1 MIARYRDVI
10 LAGVGAMTL
19 AALWA
24 IFPLEKKLNLG
35 LDLQGGMHLVL
46 EVDTARLPEGTTVL
60 DAVERAK
67 EIIRNRVDAL
77 GVAEPVIQKQGDQW
91 IVVQL
96 PGIKD
101 PQKAIEL
108 IGQTALLEFKL
119 ASEKNLEDYLT
130 KDGEVDPKKLTA
142 ELEVLPGKASPN
154 EKYLLEKT
162 QLMTGA
168 SLASAWMR
176 PGELGT
182 PVVSFEM
189 TPKGG
194 REFAELTGRHV
205 GRRLAIILDGK
216 VFSAP
221 VIRSRIGGGSGVI
234 EGRFTSD
241 EAHNL
246 ALVLRAG
253 ALPAPVKIAN
263 KEIVGPTLG
272 KDSIERGKRSAIAAT
287 LLVLAFMA
295 VYYKGSG
302 LVANV
307 ALCLNLLFLLAVMA
321 WLKSTITL
329 PGIAGMALTM
339 GMSVD
344 GNVLIFERIR
354 EELRAGKTIRAA
366 VDNGYSRALLTI
378 VDSHVTTLITA
389 AILFYFGSG
398 PIRGFAVTLFWGI
411 SISLFTAI
419 VITRAIFEIR
429 KTRVSLSI

>member
-1 MIARYRDVI
+1 
-10 LAGVGAMTL
+10 
-19 AALWA
+19 
-24 IFPLEKKLNLG
+24 
-35 LDLQGGMHLVL
+35 
-46 EVDTARLPEGTTVL
+46 
-60 DAVERAK
+60 
-67 EIIRNRVDAL
+67 
-77 GVAEPVIQKQGDQW
+77 
-91 IVVQL
+91 
-96 PGIKD
+96 
-101 PQKAIEL
+101 
-108 IGQTALLEFKL
+108 
-119 ASEKNLEDYLT
+119 
-130 KDGEVDPKKLTA
+130 
-142 ELEVLPGKASPN
+142 
-154 EKYLLEKT
+154 
-162 QLMTGA
+162 A

-194 REFAELTGRHV
+194 RDFAELTGRHV
-205 GRRLAIILDGK
+205 GRRLAIVLDGK
-216 VFSAP
+216 VYSAP

-246 ALVLRAG
+246 ALILRAG
-253 ALPAPVKIAN
+253 ALPAPVKIVN

-272 KDSIERGKRSAIAAT
+272 RDSIERGKLSALVAT
-287 LLVLAFMA
+287 ALVLLFMA

-302 LVANV
+302 MIADV
-307 ALCLNLLFLLAVMA
+307 ALCLNFLYLLAVLVWIKA
-321 WLKSTITL
+321 TITL

-366 VDNGYSRALLTI
+366 VDNGYARALLTI
-378 VDSHVTTLITA
+378 VDSHVTTIITA
-389 AILFYFGSG
+389 VVLFYFGSG

-411 SISLFTAI
+411 AISLFTAV

-429 KTRVSLSI
+429 KTRVTLSI